1 MLSSTFTR
9 AALTAAR
16 SGSKKSM
23 PRFLSTVEVESKGFS
38 SKSRDETVDPME
50 VFDSIDTNGDG
61 VLSKEEFQQAVEKM
75 HYSDLLK
82 IKNSLSRN
90 ELSYNPS
97 ADKEM
102 SLSETHASVIGRRM
116 TVTAEVAISKIF
128 PAGFGW
134 QTAAYFAENAG
145 MEATDLS
152 FFLSTG
158 LGDGIGVCAGHTLYC
173 AGKKAVTGNAD
184 ISLGKELQVGIML
197 GSAAVC
203 SGGVWQPTV
212 NALQAAGWG
221 FTNSMI
227 ATGGVATLA
236 FFTGLRLGRLVYS
249 PIFEGVEEATYANLK
264 ADAALSVAV
273 GGAAG
278 CFLGTDVSYGA
289 ANYLGGAIGI
299 QESFSPLVSSAM
311 AGTSTMLGFGVIQ
324 SGENLVY
331 AKDKCW
337 VD

>member
-1 MLSSTFTR
+1 
-9 AALTAAR
+9 
-16 SGSKKSM
+16 
-23 PRFLSTVEVESKGFS
+23 
-38 SKSRDETVDPME
+38 
-50 VFDSIDTNGDG
+50 
-61 VLSKEEFQQAVEKM
+61 
-75 HYSDLLK
+75 LLK

-203 SGGVWQPTV
+203 SGGVWQ
-212 NALQAAGWG
+212 
-221 FTNSMI
+221 
-227 ATGGVATLA
+227 
-236 FFTGLRLGRLVYS
+236 
-249 PIFEGVEEATYANLK
+249 
-264 ADAALSVAV
+264 
-273 GGAAG
+273 
-278 CFLGTDVSYGA
+278 VS
-289 ANYLGGAIGI
+289 
-299 QESFSPLVSSAM
+299 
-311 AGTSTMLGFGVIQ
+311 
-324 SGENLVY
+324 
-331 AKDKCW
+331 
-337 VD
+337 

>member
-1 MLSSTFTR
+1 MLSTTLNRSIM
-9 AALTAAR
+9 AAAR
-16 SGSKKSM
+16 SSGK
-23 PRFLSTVEVESKGFS
+23 RVFARAHSTVELDTSKATTDDKG
-38 SKSRDETVDPME
+38 RVDPMQ
-50 VFDSIDTNGDG
+50 VFDQIDTNKDG
-61 VLSKEEFQQAVEKM
+61 VLSKEEFKIAVEKM
-75 HYSDLLK
+75 HYDDLLK
-82 IKNSLSRN
+82 IKDSLSRN
-90 ELSYNPS
+90 ELSFNPT
-97 ADKEM
+97 ADKDMTLE
-102 SLSETHASVIGRRM
+102 ETEGSVIGRRM
-116 TVTAEVAISKIF
+116 TVTAEVGISKIF

-134 QTAAYFAENAG
+134 QTSAYFAENAG

-158 LGDGIGVCAGHTLYC
+158 VGDGIGVCMGHTLYM
-173 AGKKAVTGNAD
+173 AGKKAVTGAD
-184 ISLGKELQVGIML
+184 IDVGKELQVGIML

-203 SGGVWQPTV
+203 SGGIWQPTV
-212 NALQAAGWG
+212 NALQSAGWG
-221 FTNSMI
+221 FTNSVI

-236 FFTGLRLGRLVYS
+236 FFSGLRLARLAYS

-289 ANYLGGAIGI
+289 ANWMGSAIGI
-299 QESFSPLVSSAM
+299 QDTFSPLLASSV
-311 AGTSTMLGFGVIQ
+311 AGTSTMLGFGVVQ
-324 SGENLVY
+324 TGENLVY

>member
-1 MLSSTFTR
+1 MSTALNRSLMAAVHSSGKR
-9 AALTAAR
+9 SIAR
-16 SGSKKSM
+16 C
-23 PRFLSTVEVESKGFS
+23 LSTAEVESK
-38 SKSRDETVDPME
+38 TVDPME
-50 VFDSIDTNGDG
+50 VFDSIDTNKDG
-61 VLSKEEFQQAVEKM
+61 VLSKEEFRIAVDKM
-75 HYSDLLK
+75 NYDDLLK

-90 ELSYNPS
+90 ELSFNPS
-97 ADKEM
+97 ADKEK
-102 SLSETHASVIGRRM
+102 SLAETHASVIGRRM
-116 TVTAEVAISKIF
+116 TVTAEVGVSKIF

-152 FFLSTG
+152 FFISTG
-158 LGDGIGVCAGHTLYC
+158 VGDGIGVCIGHTLYC
-173 AGKKAVTGNAD
+173 AGKKVVTGNED
-184 ISLGKELQVGIML
+184 INMGKELQVGVML

-203 SGGVWQPTV
+203 SGGIWQPTV
-212 NALQAAGWG
+212 NALQGAGWE
-221 FTNSMI
+221 FTNSLV

-236 FFTGLRLGRLVYS
+236 FFAGLRMARLAYS
-249 PIFEGVEEATYANLK
+249 PIFEGVEKATYANLK

-289 ANYLGGAIGI
+289 ANWMGSAIGI
-299 QESFSPLVSSAM
+299 QDTYSPLLSSAV
-311 AGTSTMLGFGVIQ
+311 AGTSTMLGFAVVQ
-324 SGENLVY
+324 TGENLVY

>member
-1 MLSSTFTR
+1 MLST
-9 AALTAAR
+9 ALNRSLMAAAR
-16 SGSKKSM
+16 SSGKKAMARS
-23 PRFLSTVEVESKGFS
+23 LSTVDAESSKVTDSKGH
-38 SKSRDETVDPME
+38 VDPMQ
-50 VFDSIDTNGDG
+50 VFDQIDTNGDG
-61 VLSKEEFQQAVEKM
+61 VLSKDEFRVAVEKM
-75 HYSDLLK
+75 NYDDLLK
-82 IKNSLSRN
+82 IKDSLSRN
-90 ELSYNPS
+90 ELSFNPT
-97 ADKEM
+97 ADKEK
-102 SLSETHASVIGRRM
+102 SLEETHASVIGRRM
-116 TVTAEVAISKIF
+116 TVTAEVGISKIF

-158 LGDGIGVCAGHTLYC
+158 VGDGIGVCAGHTLYM
-173 AGKKAVTGNAD
+173 AGKKAVTGNKD
-184 ISLGKELQVGIML
+184 IDIGEQLQVGVML

-212 NALQAAGWG
+212 NALQAAGWD
-221 FTNSMI
+221 FTNSVV

-236 FFTGLRLGRLVYS
+236 FFTGLRLARLAYS

-289 ANYLGGAIGI
+289 ANYMGSAIGI
-299 QESFSPLVSSAM
+299 QDTFSPALASAV
-311 AGTSTMLGFGVIQ
+311 AGTSTMIGFGVVQ
-324 SGENLVY
+324 TGENLVY